1 MKNQKKMKLVLNK
14 DKMQIDKEQD
24 VVPFRNRVKEYAV
37 KIGMS
42 LINQTKLITAASE
55 LVRNMLKYG
64 GGGIALIEVVSQGR
78 DTGVRLTFL
87 DKGPGIPDISLAMKD
102 GYTTGKSLGI
112 GLPGT
117 KRLVSE
123 FDIKSEV
130 GAGTTVTILKWKNG
144 QQNTCQV

>member
-1 MKNQKKMKLVLNK
+1 MV
-14 DKMQIDKEQD
+14 IDKEQD

-42 LINQTKLITAASE
+42 LVNQTKIITAASE
-55 LVRNMLKYG
+55 LVRNMLKYAG
-64 GGGIALIEVVSQGR
+64 GGLAIIEVVSQGR
-78 DTGVRLTFL
+78 DTGIRLTFQ
-87 DKGPGIPDISLAMKD
+87 DKGPGIKDIALAMKD

-123 FDIKSEV
+123 FDIKSELGV
-130 GAGTTVTILKWKNG
+130 GTTITILKWKNG
-144 QQNTCQV
+144 